1 MALSIPTITLND
13 GRAMPLLGLGTY
25 KSTEKEAEKAIVTA
39 AKYGRLIDTASSY
52 KNEDSI
58 GRGIRASG
66 IPRENFF
73 ITTKVWNTAQ
83 RVGDITGQCRAATR
97 RRGAHSR
104 KSANPGV
111 QNRSASATSKSRT
124 LPPSLNFPASSR
136 PSTRSNVIRSG
147 TGNRSSLS
155 AVHMESPF
163 KRMRRSQEVFI

>member
-25 KSTEKEAEKAIVTA
+25 KSTEKEVEKAIVTA
-39 AKYGRLIDTASSY
+39 AKYGYRLIDTASSY

-83 RVGDITGQCRAATR
+83 RVGDIE
-97 RRGAHSR
+97 GAF
-104 KSANPGV
+104 
-111 QNRSASATSKSRT
+111 NRSLDR
-124 LPPSLNFPASSR
+124 LRLDYVDLYLIHLSL
-136 PSTRSNVIRSG
+136 I
-147 TGNRSSLS
+147 
-155 AVHMESPF
+155 H
-163 KRMRRSQEVFI
+163 I

>member
-39 AKYGRLIDTASSY
+39 AKYGYRLIDTASSY

-83 RVGDITGQCRAATR
+83 RVGDIE
-97 RRGAHSR
+97 GAF
-104 KSANPGV
+104 
-111 QNRSASATSKSRT
+111 NRSLDR
-124 LPPSLNFPASSR
+124 LHLD
-136 PSTRSNVIRSG
+136 
-147 TGNRSSLS
+147 
-155 AVHMESPF
+155 
-163 KRMRRSQEVFI
+163 